1 MRLLQILTAFLV
13 CFPIA
18 ATASSLEDLLVE
30 KGIVSRSEAVAA
42 TANGGTRTYWNR
54 GTKIEFPDS
63 GFTVGINTF
72 IQSRYTFTDNDD
84 DSGKGNTS
92 SFTVKRARLIVSGTA
107 LNEEFSYKLEG
118 DFVGGKGSDGA
129 TVSNLKDG
137 YLEWR
142 MCDWVSTRL
151 GQFKT
156 NLGRQH
162 LSSDTALQFV
172 DRSLVSDYFTLDRQ
186 NGGLVTSKLAGGEV
200 VVTAGIFNGESDGES
215 GPNRSGVDTNHT
227 GIISVRWNPVGKMN
241 ALEEG
246 DIDWTEDLAVS
257 LGASYGYLD
266 SKNSVAADLPLEGFS
281 QDLVAVDANMKYR
294 GWSVNA
300 ELFSNNISADEV
312 SADAEPLGF
321 YVQAG
326 FFVEP
331 KTLEFAARYSYLD
344 CDDGGAGG
352 DCSGNDSLSEVS
364 AGLNYFFWRHHL
376 KAQAN
381 YVRTEEDAVAGGA
394 DMTSSKWQLQLSAFF

>member
-1 MRLLQILTAFLV
+1 MRLLGLISTLWVLGPMV
-13 CFPIA
+13 
-18 ATASSLEDLLVE
+18 ATAASLEDLLVE
-30 KGIVSRSEAVAA
+30 RGVISRREALAA
-42 TANGGTRTYWNR
+42 TAAGSSKTYWNK

-63 GFTVGINTF
+63 GFTVGVNSF
-72 IQSRYTFTDNDD
+72 IESRYTFTNNDE
-84 DSGKGNTS
+84 DSGQGNTS
-92 SFTVKRARLIVSGTA
+92 SFTVNRARLIVSGKA
-107 LNEEFSYKLEG
+107 LNEEFAYKLEG
-118 DFVGGKGSDGA
+118 DFVGGKGSTGA
-129 TVSNLKDG
+129 TLANIKDG

-142 MCDWVSTRL
+142 MCDWVSARL

-162 LSSDTALQFV
+162 LNSDTSLQLI

-186 NGGLVTSKLAGGEV
+186 SGALLTSKLAGGEV
-200 VVTAGIFNGESDGES
+200 VVTAGIFNGESEGES

-227 GIISVRWNPVGKMN
+227 GIVSVRWNPVGKMN
-241 ALEEG
+241 AFQEG

-266 SKNSVAADLPLEGFS
+266 SKNSVAADLPLESFS
-281 QDLVAVDANMKYR
+281 QDLVAVDAGMKYR

-300 ELFSNNISADEV
+300 ELFSDSLSAEEV
-312 SADAEPLGF
+312 GADAEPHGF

-331 KTLEFAARYSYLD
+331 KTLEVAARYSYLD
-344 CDDGGAGG
+344 CDDGVAGG
-352 DCSGNDSLSEVS
+352 DCSGNESVNEV
-364 AGLNYFFWRHHL
+364 AVGLNYLLWRHHL

-381 YVRTEEDAVAGGA
+381 YVRAAEDGVAGGA
-394 DMTSSKWQLQLSAFF
+394 DITTNKWQLQLSAFF